1 MSNGSEHPSSTKQTP
16 TAGADTDSMLLSQQ
30 EIEKLQREHKGRV
43 LLIETTDPKGK
54 PCHLAFAYPSE
65 PQYQHFMAE
74 LGMDAR
80 GDVIY
85 RAGKTLLV
93 DTLLHPGLNK
103 FNELVSLMP
112 GLVADLTGRLQA
124 KAVPKLVEEIKNA

>member
-1 MSNGSEHPSSTKQTP
+1 MSDGQPSPTKQTS
-16 TAGADTDSMLLSQQ
+16 TAGADTDSMLLSKQ
-30 EIEKLQREHKGRV
+30 EIEKLQREHDGRV
-43 LLIETTDPKGK
+43 LLIKTADQKDK
-54 PCHLAFAYPSE
+54 PCHLVFAYPSE
-65 PQYQHFMAE
+65 QQYQRFMAE

-85 RAGKTLLV
+85 RAGKTLLA

-112 GLVADLTGRLQA
+112 GLVADFTGRLQA
-124 KAVPKLVEEIKNA
+124 KAVPKLVEEIKNV